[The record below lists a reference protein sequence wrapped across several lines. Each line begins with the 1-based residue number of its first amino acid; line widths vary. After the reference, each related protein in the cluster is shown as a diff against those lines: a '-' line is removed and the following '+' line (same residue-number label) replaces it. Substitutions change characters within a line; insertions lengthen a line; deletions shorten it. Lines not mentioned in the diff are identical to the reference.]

1 MTANTFVS
9 FLPFTGESTNA
20 FKIARITCRDQCEVL
35 GTVNHLY
42 VSIYNDGTTNTTG
55 VSFQMTIL
63 IGKDECKENTEKY
76 C

>member
-20 FKIARITCRDQCEVL
+20 FKIARVTCRDHCQSF
-35 GTVNHLY
+35 GTVNHLF
-42 VSIYNDGTTNTTG
+42 VAIYTD

>member
-20 FKIARITCRDQCEVL
+20 FKIARVTCRDQCEIL

-42 VSIYNDGTTNTTG
+42 VATG

-63 IGKDECKENTEKY
+63 IGKDECKENT
-76 C
+76 